1 MTNINFVLY
10 IELMTIGK
18 KVQELRQKKQLTLR
32 QLSKLSGCSLG
43 FLSQVERDLV
53 SPTVSSLKKIA
64 DALEV
69 NIMHFFDHP
78 SRYQRV
84 VVKKEERN
92 KLVNPKS
99 KVTYELLRPQFSDT
113 ELEAL
118 YMYLEPGAYSGKEL
132 HSHNGEEFVIVLK
145 GELEITVG
153 DEVFHLK
160 EGDSAIYKSN
170 IPHGW
175 KNPGEITTEVIW
187 VNHPPTF

>member
-1 MTNINFVLY
+1 
-10 IELMTIGK
+10 MTIGK
-18 KVQELRQKKQLTLR
+18 KIQELRQRKKLTLR

-64 DALEV
+64 DALEIS
-69 NIMHFFDHP
+69 IMHFFDHP

-113 ELEAL
+113 DLEAL
-118 YMYLEPGAYSGKEL
+118 YMYLEPNAYSGKEL

-153 DEVFHLK
+153 EEIFHLK

-175 KNPGEITTEVIW
+175 RNPGDTVTEVIW